1 MDVRYQLHGIPFE
14 WDSEK
19 ANANLSKHG
28 VSFETACGVFF
39 DPFVRVNDDELLRG
53 ELREA
58 VIGMT
63 VDWRLLY
70 VVYVM
75 RAETVRLISARPV
88 TTIERKQYEDQ

>member
-19 ANANLSKHG
+19 ANTNLSKHG
-28 VSFETACGVFF
+28 VSFKAACEVFS
-39 DPFVRVNDDELLRG
+39 DPFFRVIDDESVG
-53 ELREA
+53 AELREA

-70 VVYVM
+70 VVFVM
-75 RAETVRLISARPV
+75 REETVRLISARPV